1 MATPNFTAG
10 DVMSAVRAL
19 LNDNAGQ
26 YYSNTVQIPYINM
39 AMLELREYLELSNS
53 PVTNYS
59 DTVLTIPA
67 GTTVINYVTTPA
79 LPQDLVDIRQMWYR
93 PTGDGP
99 FVPLT
104 RKDFL
109 PHWLDGQDLYS
120 FLFWAWY
127 DNAVHIPSSSQIND
141 LKLDYIK
148 QIAEVV
154 DENSQLSLINGQSF
168 LNYRTAALLCRYVKN
183 DVEKAQDM
191 DVNAQTSLDRTIGIE
206 SKGRQAIT
214 TRRRP
219 FRQGYKNRGRF

>member
-206 SKGRQAIT
+206 SKGRQAII

>member
-10 DVMSAVRAL
+10 AVMTKVRSL
-19 LNDNAGQ
+19 LNDTAGQ
-26 YYSNTVQIPYINM
+26 VYNNTVQVPYINM

-53 PVTNYS
+53 PVTNFS

-67 GTTVINYVTTPA
+67 GTTLINYITTPA
-79 LPQDLVDIRQMWYR
+79 LPQDLVDIRQVWFR
-93 PTGDGP
+93 STGQGP
-99 FVPLT
+99 YVPLT
-104 RKDFL
+104 KRDFL

-127 DNAVHIPSSSQIND
+127 DNAIHLPSSSQIND

-148 QIAEVV
+148 EIAEVV
-154 DENSQLSLINGQSF
+154 DANSQISLINGQSF

-183 DVEKAQDM
+183 DTEKAEDM

-219 FRQGYKNRGRF
+219 FRQAYKNRGRY

>member
-26 YYSNTVQIPYINM
+26 YYNNTVQIPYMNM
-39 AMLELREYLELSNS
+39 AVLELREYLELSNS

-59 DTVLTIPA
+59 DTVLVIPA
-67 GTTVINYVTTPA
+67 NTTVINYVTTPA

-104 RKDFL
+104 RRDFL

-148 QIAEVV
+148 QIAEIV
-154 DENSQLSLINGQSF
+154 DENSQLSLINAQSF
-168 LNYRTAALLCRYVKN
+168 LNFRTAALLCRYVKN

-191 DVNAQTSLDRTIGIE
+191 DVNAQTALDRLIGIE

>member
-127 DNAVHIPSSSQIND
+127 DNAVHIPASSQIND

-206 SKGRQAIT
+206 SKGRQAII